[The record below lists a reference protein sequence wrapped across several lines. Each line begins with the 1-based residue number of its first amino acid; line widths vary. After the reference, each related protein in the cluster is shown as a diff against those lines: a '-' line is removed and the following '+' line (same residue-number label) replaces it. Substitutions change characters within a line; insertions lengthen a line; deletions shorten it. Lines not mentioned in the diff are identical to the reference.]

1 MSVVRATVVV
11 IALLNAGGIAVRGQ
25 SAGAAALVRTLNA
38 ELLASRSATQVLSA
52 WCGDHHLAADP
63 TILARRDTVTD
74 QRVTAEQRQRLRVS
88 ADEPVAYRHV
98 RLMCG
103 ARVLSEADNW
113 YVPARLTAEMNHTL
127 ETTDTSFGTVVR
139 PLEPTRET
147 LSVTM
152 FWPALPDDAAA
163 IPAALFAHRA
173 VLYRRDH
180 VPFSEVYEVY
190 QRQILP

>member
-1 MSVVRATVVV
+1 M
-11 IALLNAGGIAVRGQ
+11 
-25 SAGAAALVRTLNA
+25 
-38 ELLASRSATQVLSA
+38 
-52 WCGDHHLAADP
+52 
-63 TILARRDTVTD
+63 
-74 QRVTAEQRQRLRVS
+74 
-88 ADEPVAYRHV
+88 
-98 RLMCG
+98 
-103 ARVLSEADNW
+103 
-113 YVPARLTAEMNHTL
+113 PARLTAEMNHTL

-180 VPFSEVYEVY
+180 VPFSEVSTRSISGRSSREAK
-190 QRQILP
+190 L